1 MMVTD
6 IDTYFAKGCGRCAR
20 FDTPDC
26 SVKLWLAG
34 MTDLRR
40 ICREAGLT
48 ETVKWGQP
56 CYTHA
61 GRNIAILGA
70 FRGNFRII
78 FFQAGLLA
86 DPEGILV
93 KPGTNSATPEMVCF
107 TEASEVTALEPTL
120 RAYLAEAMAHA
131 EAGRKDDTPRPMPD
145 WPQELTDALDADPEL
160 ADAFHALTPGRQ
172 KSYVLNLNGAKKPET
187 RVARISKFRDKIL
200 AGKGATER

>member
-20 FDTPDC
+20 FDTPEC

-34 MTDLRR
+34 MTELRR

-78 FFQAGLLA
+78 FFHAGLLS

-93 KPGTNSATPEMVCF
+93 KPGPNSTTPEMVCF
-107 TEASEVTALEPTL
+107 TEASKVTALEPTL

-131 EAGRKDDTPRPMPD
+131 EAGRTDDTPRPMPD

-160 ADAFHALTPGRQ
+160 ADAFHALTQGRQ
-172 KSYVLNLNGAKKPET
+172 KSYVINLNSAKKSET
-187 RVARISKFRDKIL
+187 RVARIAKFRNRIL
-200 AGKGATER
+200 SGKGAMER